1 MPFVTFEGVDGSGKT
16 TQAGIF
22 ARWLK
27 QQGYRVLETK
37 EPGGGRLGKPIR
49 KILVDLE
56 FAGKLSATEELLLI
70 SAARHDHVGNH
81 IIPALADGTWVI
93 CDRFIDS
100 TFSFQV
106 FETGVTEELFK
117 AVTDA
122 VTGGVTPDLTF
133 ILDLPPQV
141 GQNRRLD
148 RGDAAVV
155 DPSEEHRDFDRIGR
169 GLQEMAHRQPQ
180 RCRLIDASRERE
192 VIASQIQEVVVNSGL
207 LDKV

>member
-1 MPFVTFEGVDGSGKT
+1 MPFVTFEGIDGSGKT
-16 TQAGIF
+16 TQAGLL
-22 ARWLK
+22 ARWLM

-37 EPGGGRLGKPIR
+37 EPDGGRLGKPIR
-49 KILVDLE
+49 KILVDPE
-56 FAGKLSATEELLLI
+56 FAGKLSTIEELLLI
-70 SAARHDHVGNH
+70 SAARCDHVGNH

-106 FETGVTEELFK
+106 FETGVSEELFK

-133 ILDLPPQV
+133 ILDLPPQI
-141 GQNRRLD
+141 GQKRRLD
-148 RGDAAVV
+148 RGDTAVV

-180 RCRLIDASRERE
+180 RCKLIDASHERE
-192 VIASQIQEVVVNSGL
+192 VIASQIQELVMNSGL